1 MYFKPHKTLSLLFYT
16 STFICIYPL
25 FGLHFFLRLKAAMQ
39 DQFPFCPK
47 KNLYYYS
54 PLVQVWCALI
64 LFILLIQKD
73 IFAFPFGGCFAGYK
87 ISVWQF
93 TFLFTFQKYWSI
105 VFWLLLLVLKNQ
117 LSVLLPFWMQHI
129 ILL

>member
-25 FGLHFFLRLKAAMQ
+25 FGLHFFLHLKAAMQ

-73 IFAFPFGGCFAGYK
+73 IFALPFGGCCAGYK

-93 TFLFTFQKYWSI
+93 TFLFIFQKY
-105 VFWLLLLVLKNQ
+105 
-117 LSVLLPFWMQHI
+117 
-129 ILL
+129 